1 MRAEREPQAA
11 PMHSAVN
18 WALLGLVIERPS
30 YAYELAQRFERT
42 YGEVLSLSS
51 VSHIYTA
58 LATLKNR
65 SLVQEIPGTRTGR
78 QPKPRYRATDE
89 GVSDY
94 GEWLVGQVG
103 EDSRRERLFVLQLA
117 TFTADP
123 ESALAILDGYE
134 RACHTHARA
143 LPLAA
148 RGQHSLGAPAD
159 LGSRLAGEQARLALG
174 AKLAWVQYA
183 RAELVALREA
193 RTPRR

>member
-1 MRAEREPQAA
+1 MRAESHAQAA

-58 LATLKNR
+58 LAALKGR
-65 SLVQEIPGTRTGR
+65 RLVQEIPGTRTGR
-78 QPKPRYRATDE
+78 QPKPRYRATDQ
-89 GVSDY
+89 GLGDY

-103 EDSRRERLFVLQLA
+103 EDRRRERLFVLQLA
-117 TFTADP
+117 TFTAHPDA
-123 ESALAILDGYE
+123 ALAILDRYE
-134 RACHTHARA
+134 QECHSQARA
-143 LPLAA
+143 IPLST
-148 RGQHSLGAPAD
+148 RGQGLTGAPQD
-159 LGSRLAGEQARLALG
+159 LASRLAGEQARLALG

-183 RAELVALREA
+183 RAELVALRQA
-193 RTPRR
+193 RAPRP